1 MLYMGAHLCV
11 SFFPDGKYLLMLIF
25 SSRSHKPIMSDTDSI
40 KTDKS
45 QSDLQQ
51 KYDKLAMEFAKVN
64 ITLKLKIN

>member
-1 MLYMGAHLCV
+1 
-11 SFFPDGKYLLMLIF
+11 
-25 SSRSHKPIMSDTDSI
+25 MSDTDSI

-64 ITLKLKIN
+64 IFTSLTLKLKIIQNGYVAVFFLDLPVSISEIGCM

>member
-1 MLYMGAHLCV
+1 LAFL
-11 SFFPDGKYLLMLIF
+11 SFSTCGRYLLMIF
-25 SSRSHKPIMSDTDSI
+25 FHLVPSGHIMSDTDSI

-64 ITLKLKIN
+64 ILMVWILK